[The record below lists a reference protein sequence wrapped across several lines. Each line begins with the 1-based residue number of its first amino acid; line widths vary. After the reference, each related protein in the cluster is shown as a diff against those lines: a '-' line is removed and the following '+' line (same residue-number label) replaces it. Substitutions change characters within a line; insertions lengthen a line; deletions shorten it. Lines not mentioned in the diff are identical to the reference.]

1 MTGAGLEECVRV
13 LWISRNQAEGGG
25 ERGGEKE
32 IEREREMAWPR
43 MLERSQSQWPELL
56 S

>member
-32 IEREREMAWPR
+32 RDRERERNGLA
-43 MLERSQSQWPELL
+43 
-56 S
+56 